1 MKVWVGEASRGDW
14 EGPGGGQRMNA
25 GTMRSLVREAW
36 GWGQLGA
43 AGCLGQEETGT
54 AVGGGRP
61 GGKIPTD
68 LEELHS
74 AAPRM

>member
-1 MKVWVGEASRGDW
+1 MGWGSKPGRLGGDW
-14 EGPGGGQRMNA
+14 RWPKNGGREHEKPRA
-25 GTMRSLVREAW
+25 GGL
-36 GWGQLGA
+36 GLGA